1 MKPALAAAVHDT
13 SSGATVRGGRSIAWT
28 PTKLRLS
35 AGLFILVVW
44 ELVVRGF
51 APFYVAS
58 PTGIARAL
66 PQVITDP
73 EFLLAAAATLKG
85 VGGGLLIG
93 VLLGTIIGV
102 AMGRLRTVEYS
113 LRYYV
118 SSLFAMPMVA
128 VLPLLSLW
136 FGYGPDARLALVVF
150 ATFFPIV
157 INVADGAR
165 SVRADYLEVART
177 FHAGPMRRLIDVIL
191 PASVPYLLAGL
202 RLAAGRAL
210 TAAIVAEFFF
220 AIPGLG
226 YQILYDSR
234 SFSHNEAFVGVVV
247 LGAAGVGFELALNA
261 GSRRLLP
268 WLRRD

>member
-1 MKPALAAAVHDT
+1 MKLALTAVADQP
-13 SSGATVRGGRSIAWT
+13 GAGVPVRRDRFFRWT
-28 PTKLRLS
+28 PTRLRLA
-35 AGLFILVVW
+35 AGLFIVVVW

-51 APFYVAS
+51 APFYVAT

-73 EFLLAAAATLKG
+73 EFLAAAAATLQG
-85 VGGGLLIG
+85 VGVGLLIA
-93 VLLGTIIGV
+93 VVLGTLVGV
-102 AMGRLRTVEYS
+102 AMGRVRAVEYS

-118 SSLFAMPMVA
+118 SALFAMPMVA

-136 FGYGPDARLALVVF
+136 FGYGPDARIALVVF

-165 SVRADYLEVART
+165 SVRADYLEVAQT
-177 FHAGPMRRLIDVIL
+177 FGAGPVRRLIDVII

-202 RLAAGRAL
+202 RLGAGRAL

-234 SFSHNEAFVGVVV
+234 NFQHNEAFVGVLV
-247 LGAAGVGFELALNA
+247 LGLAGVGFEFTLNT